1 MKLPVR
7 AELGRCPLS
16 LAAAR
21 QLEVGDLL
29 ELNSGAAD
37 PAVVY
42 LGDHPKYLG
51 YPCIS
56 QQGHNS
62 VKVAGPIP
70 AVEQQQYR
78 NGNG

>member
-1 MKLPVR
+1 M
-7 AELGRCPLS
+7 A
-16 LAAAR
+16 AAAR
-21 QLEVGDLL
+21 QLEVGDVL
-29 ELNSGAAD
+29 ELNGGAAD

-42 LGDHPKYLG
+42 LGDQPKYLG

-56 QQGHNS
+56 QPGRNS

-78 NGNG
+78 KGDG